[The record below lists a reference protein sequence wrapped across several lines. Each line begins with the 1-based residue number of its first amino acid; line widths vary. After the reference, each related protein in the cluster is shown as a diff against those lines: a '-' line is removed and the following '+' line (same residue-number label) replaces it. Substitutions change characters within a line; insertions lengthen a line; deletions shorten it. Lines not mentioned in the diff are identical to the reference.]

1 MGLCN
6 FSKQNTDKVTKVV
19 LEISSFELL
28 LVSFYTCTLLKL
40 GKIIKKN
47 WYRKFGSNLI

>member
-40 GKIIKKN
+40 GKIIKN
-47 WYRKFGSNLI
+47 WYKKFGSNLI